1 MMRYSILKRNQTK
14 TMRGV
19 ASVEFTILMAF
30 LYIPLVM
37 GTVEIARVF
46 YQYNTLTKSVR
57 ESVKYVSL
65 TSVTQ
70 LGYNTEVRYAK
81 CLAAFGNIGCTGS
94 PLVPFLNLNP
104 AATPAER
111 FAYIDPIIRI
121 DTTNAGSPGTVA
133 IKLVTV
139 TVTGYQLGYVSNF
152 FTGGFKAFNDI
163 SATMRQ
169 ATT

>member
-30 LYIPLVM
+30 LYIPLVL

-46 YQYNTLTKSVR
+46 YQYNTLTKAVR
-57 ESVKYVSL
+57 ESVKYISL

-70 LGYNTEVRYAK
+70 LGYNTEVGYAK

-94 PLVPFLNLNP
+94 PIVPGLTI
-104 AATPAER
+104 AKITIA
-111 FAYIDPIIRI
+111 
-121 DTTNAGSPGTVA
+121 TTNAGSPGTVA

-139 TVTGYQLGYVSNF
+139 TATGYQLGYVSSF
-152 FTGGFKAFNDI
+152 FGGGSKAFNDI

>member
-1 MMRYSILKRNQTK
+1 MMRNTILKRNQIK

-30 LYIPLVM
+30 LYIPLVL

-46 YQYNTLTKSVR
+46 YQYNTLTKAVR
-57 ESVKYVSL
+57 ESVKYISL

-70 LGYNTEVRYAK
+70 LGYNTEVGYAK
-81 CLAAFGNIGCTGS
+81 CLAAFGNISCTGS
-94 PLVPFLNLNP
+94 PLVPFPNLTLEKIL
-104 AATPAER
+104 AKIT
-111 FAYIDPIIRI
+111 IV
-121 DTTNAGSPGTVA
+121 TTNAGSPGTVA

-139 TVTGYQLGYVSNF
+139 TITGYQLGYVSNF
-152 FTGGFKAFNDI
+152 FGSGPKAFNDI

>member
-1 MMRYSILKRNQTK
+1 MMRFPILKYGQSK

-30 LYIPLVM
+30 LYIPLVL

-57 ESVKYVSL
+57 ESVKYISL
-65 TSVTQ
+65 TSATLPSYATQ
-70 LGYNTEVRYAK
+70 VANAK
-81 CLAAFGNIGCTGS
+81 CLAVFGNIGCTGN
-94 PLVPFLNLNP
+94 PIVPSLTT
-104 AATPAER
+104 AKISIATT
-111 FAYIDPIIRI
+111 D
-121 DTTNAGSPGTVA
+121 AGSPGTVA

-139 TVTGYQLGYVSNF
+139 TVAGYQLGYVSNF
-152 FTGGFKAFNDI
+152 FSGGSKVFNDI

-169 ATT
+169 KTT

>member
-1 MMRYSILKRNQTK
+1 MMRFPILKYGQSK

-30 LYIPLVM
+30 LYIPLVL

-46 YQYNTLTKSVR
+46 YQYNTLAKSVR
-57 ESVKYVSL
+57 ESVKYISL
-65 TSVTQ
+65 SSATAP
-70 LGYNTEVRYAK
+70 GYNTEVGYAK
-81 CLAAFGNIGCTGS
+81 CLAAFGNIGCTGY
-94 PLVPFLNLNP
+94 PIVPSLTT
-104 AATPAER
+104 AKITIATT
-111 FAYIDPIIRI
+111 D
-121 DTTNAGSPGTVA
+121 AGSAGTVA

-152 FTGGFKAFNDI
+152 FSGGSKAFNDI

-169 ATT
+169 KTT

>member
-1 MMRYSILKRNQTK
+1 MMRYSILKRNHTK

-46 YQYNTLTKSVR
+46 YQYNTLTKAVR
-57 ESVKYVSL
+57 ESVKYISL

-70 LGYNTEVRYAK
+70 LGYNTEVGYAK
-81 CLAAFGNIGCTGS
+81 CLAAFGNIRCTGN
-94 PLVPFLNLNP
+94 PIVPGLTT
-104 AATPAER
+104 AKITIATT
-111 FAYIDPIIRI
+111 D
-121 DTTNAGSPGTVA
+121 AGSAGTVA
-133 IKLVTV
+133 IKLVKV
-139 TVTGYQLGYVSNF
+139 TVAGYQLGYVSNF
-152 FTGGFKAFNDI
+152 FSGGFKAFNDI

-169 ATT
+169 KTT

>member
-1 MMRYSILKRNQTK
+1 MMRYPILKRNQIK

-30 LYIPLVM
+30 LYIPLIM
-37 GTVEIARVF
+37 GTVEIARIF
-46 YQYNTLTKSVR
+46 YQYNTLTKAVR
-57 ESVKYVSL
+57 ESVKYISLYSPTIEPGYAIPPVNGSL
-65 TSVTQ
+65 TDTQ
-70 LGYNTEVRYAK
+70 IYKAK
-81 CLAAFGNIGCTGS
+81 CLAAFGNIGCTGN
-94 PLVPFLNLNP
+94 PIVPSLTT
-104 AATPAER
+104 AKITIATS
-111 FAYIDPIIRI
+111 
-121 DTTNAGSPGTVA
+121 NAGSAGTVA

-152 FTGGFKAFNDI
+152 FGSGPKAFNDI

>member
-30 LYIPLVM
+30 LYIPLVL

-46 YQYNTLTKSVR
+46 YQYNTLTKAVR
-57 ESVKYVSL
+57 ESVKYISL
-65 TSVTQ
+65 TSAT
-70 LGYNTEVRYAK
+70 LPTYATEVANAR

-94 PLVPFLNLNP
+94 PIVPLLTT
-104 AATPAER
+104 AKIT
-111 FAYIDPIIRI
+111 IV
-121 DTTNAGSPGTVA
+121 TTNAGSPGTVA

-139 TVTGYQLGYVSNF
+139 TATGYQLGYVSNF
-152 FTGGFKAFNDI
+152 FAGGFKAFNDI

>member
-1 MMRYSILKRNQTK
+1 MMRYSILKRNHTK

-30 LYIPLVM
+30 LYIPLVL

-57 ESVKYVSL
+57 QSARYISL
-65 TSVTQ
+65 YSAT
-70 LGYNTEVRYAK
+70 LPNYATEVANAK

-94 PLVPFLNLNP
+94 PIVPLLTT
-104 AATPAER
+104 AKIT
-111 FAYIDPIIRI
+111 IV
-121 DTTNAGSPGTVA
+121 TTNAGSPGTVA

-139 TVTGYQLGYVSNF
+139 TATGYQLGYVSSF
-152 FTGGFKAFNDI
+152 FGGGSKAFNDI